1 VAQYR
6 HGMSRSFS
14 STSNRLIFRCDW
26 RNTHCKFISL
36 VAPIFFGDLR
46 FPIVL
51 HKRDSFVFPIVRRLD
66 HDSTI
71 PVPNETP
78 RVYKPPPPPPPL
90 PSTQYINVGSSLEVQ
105 KLPYHA
111 CMPFCTC
118 ALRKGAKA
126 SAHVVAF
133 PCRKR
138 SCEENMCYMR
148 IAKVAQNQC
157 AQV

>member
-14 STSNRLIFRCDW
+14 STSNRLVFRCDW
-26 RNTHCKFISL
+26 RNIHCKFISL
-36 VAPIFFGDLR
+36 AASIFFGDLR
-46 FPIVL
+46 FPIAL

-71 PVPNETP
+71 PVPNEIP
-78 RVYKPPPPPPPL
+78 RVYKPPPPL

-105 KLPYHA
+105 KFPYHA
-111 CMPFCTC
+111 CMTFYSC
-118 ALRKGAKA
+118 ALRKIAKA
-126 SAHVVAF
+126 SAQVLAF
-133 PCRKR
+133 PCRKG
-138 SCEENMCYMR
+138 SWEENMCVMR